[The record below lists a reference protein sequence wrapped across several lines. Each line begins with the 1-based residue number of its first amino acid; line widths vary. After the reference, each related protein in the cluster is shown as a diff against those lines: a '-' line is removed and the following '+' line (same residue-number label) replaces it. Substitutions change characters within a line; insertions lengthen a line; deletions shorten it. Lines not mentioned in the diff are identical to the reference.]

1 MKHLQF
7 SAQGITF
14 PRRGGEGEYDLKKA
28 TKMMA
33 LKRWKTAEQPLA

>member
-7 SAQGITF
+7 SAQGTTF
-14 PRRGGEGEYDLKKA
+14 SRRGRAGEYYLKKA